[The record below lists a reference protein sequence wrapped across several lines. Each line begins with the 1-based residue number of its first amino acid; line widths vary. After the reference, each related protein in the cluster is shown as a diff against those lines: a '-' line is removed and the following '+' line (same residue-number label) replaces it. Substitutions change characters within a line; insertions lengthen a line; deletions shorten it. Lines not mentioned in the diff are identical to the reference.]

1 MTGRRSWNEYIL
13 RSGEYVVLVDDAL
26 QQEGLTDR
34 LSLVSYENYK
44 QQKIRWNNRLNE
56 SVLRRRFRKDPLAYL
71 QKLESKY
78 SMLVIPL

>member
-13 RSGEYVVLVDDAL
+13 RNGEYVVLVDDAL
-26 QQEGLTDR
+26 QQEDLTNR

-44 QQKIRWNNRLNE
+44 QQKERWNSRLNE
-56 SVLRRRFRKDPLAYL
+56 SLLRKRLRKDPLADL
-71 QKLESKY
+71 QNLENKH